1 MADVGTP
8 DSGQSAI
15 RRITPQVVAH
25 AATLARTGK
34 VFDLGAELSDDMP
47 VTDRAVFM
55 PYRLLT
61 YRSYRDFGAQLGEC
75 GVAFYTEVL
84 MATPHVSTH
93 IDALNHVSKDGH
105 IFGGHLTRDVEH
117 DFGVSAASIETV
129 PPIVTRGVLL
139 DVASYKGVE
148 RLEDHYEITP
158 DDIRE
163 TISRQGTRLTEG
175 DAVLVHT
182 GKMRQY
188 AVDNDAFLAGQP
200 GVGLEAALWL
210 YDQGMALLGSDTT
223 GTEPQPVTD
232 WEHTVHVAMLME
244 RGVHLIEWMNLAP
257 LAEAHAYEFMFVCL
271 PLKLRGA
278 SGSWVRPAAI
288 T

>member
-1 MADVGTP
+1 MTDAHTP
-8 DSGQSAI
+8 SALS
-15 RRITPQVVAH
+15 RITPQVVAH
-25 AATLARTGK
+25 AATLVKTGQ
-34 VFDLGAELSDDMP
+34 VYDLGAELSDDMP
-47 VTDRAVFM
+47 ATSKEVFM

-61 YRSYRDFGAQLGEC
+61 YRSSRDFARQF
-75 GVAFYTEVL
+75 GVGGVSFYTEVL

-93 IDALNHVSKDGH
+93 IDALNHVSKDGR
-105 IFGGHLTRDVEH
+105 IFGGHRTEDIEG
-117 DFGVSAASIETV
+117 DFGASVGSIETV
-129 PPIVTRGVLL
+129 PPIITRGVLL
-139 DVASYKGVE
+139 DVAAYKGVE

-158 DDIRE
+158 DDIKE
-163 TISRQGTRLTEG
+163 TISRQGTRLAEG

-182 GKMRQY
+182 GKMSQY
-188 AVDNDAFLAGQP
+188 AVDNEAFLAGQP

-210 YDQGMALLGSDTT
+210 YDQGMAVLGSDTT

-232 WEHTVHVAMLME
+232 WERTVHVAMLME
-244 RGVHLIEWMNLAP
+244 RGVHLIEWMSLGTLAS
-257 LAEAHAYEFMFVCL
+257 ARAYEFMFVCL